1 MPPTD
6 PKAARAALFRDRNF
20 NWLTAGAAVSM
31 LGDQF
36 TLIALPWLVLKMT
49 GDTLVLGTVLVLIS
63 VPRALFIL
71 VGGAMVDRHSPKQVL
86 MWTKHVNTVLL
97 GLLAAGVF
105 SGALTLPAIYALSL
119 GIGVATAFSIPS
131 ATAMLPHAVKPEHLG
146 GANSVM
152 LGLRQLSMFLG
163 PLLAGLLIA
172 LFGDG
177 AGTHMADAKGIA
189 IAFAFDAFSF
199 AASAWTLSHVVTTR
213 NAKDD
218 AQAAP
223 VAVWTSISQGLGH
236 IGRDAELRTCYLYWA
251 AVAVLV
257 MGPLHIALPVLAST
271 QAGLG
276 ASALG
281 LMLGAHGAG
290 TLMGMGISGAKPH
303 LRLGTLGTTMLALD
317 VAIGLLF
324 MPMGHIGAAWQGAL
338 LMGAIGMLGGFMQV
352 RVFTWLQRRVPPAL
366 LGRAMALFMFIFMG
380 LVPMA
385 SAVTGWLLRSITLLQ
400 LFAASGALLVLTA
413 LVAAVGSPLRR
424 INDRPAAPAAPSGK

>member
-1 MPPTD
+1 MTD
-6 PKAARAALFRDRNF
+6 TKAARAALFRDRNF
-20 NWLTAGAAVSM
+20 FWLTSGAAVSM

-49 GDTLVLGTVLVLIS
+49 GDTLVLGTVLALIS

-86 MWTKHVNTVLL
+86 MWTKHVNAVLL

-105 SGALTLPAIYALSL
+105 SGALTLPVIYALSL

-131 ATAMLPHAVKPEHLG
+131 ATAMLPHAVRPEHLG

-152 LGLRQLSMFLG
+152 LGLRQFSMFLG

-177 AGTHMADAKGIA
+177 GGTHMADAKGIA

-199 AASAWTLSHVVTTR
+199 AASAWTLSHVVTR
-213 NAKDD
+213 NANEGT
-218 AQAAP
+218 QPAP
-223 VAVWTSISQGLGH
+223 VAVWTSIRQGLGY

-251 AVAVLV
+251 AVAILV

-290 TLMGMGISGAKPH
+290 TLLGMGISGAKPQ
-303 LRLGTLGTTMLALD
+303 LRLGTLGTTMLVLD
-317 VAIGLLF
+317 VVIGLLF

-338 LMGAIGMLGGFMQV
+338 LMGTIGMLGGFMQV
-352 RVFTWLQRRVPPAL
+352 RVFTWLQRRLPPAL
-366 LGRAMALFMFIFMG
+366 LGRGMALFMFIFMG

-385 SAVTGWLLRSITLLQ
+385 SAVTGWLLRSITLPQ

-424 INDRPAAPAAPSGK
+424 INDRSAAQA